1 MKNIIALIWIYFIPL
16 GGIALVAKL
25 FLTGDLF
32 YFWFAIAVWIIW
44 AVSAPTVVRYI
55 YNRNKNEDEL

>member
-16 GGIALVAKL
+16 GGVALVAKL

-32 YFWFAIAVWIIW
+32 YFWFAIAVWFIW
-44 AVSAPTVVRYI
+44 AVSAPKVVRYI
-55 YNRNKNEDEL
+55 YKKNNDEN